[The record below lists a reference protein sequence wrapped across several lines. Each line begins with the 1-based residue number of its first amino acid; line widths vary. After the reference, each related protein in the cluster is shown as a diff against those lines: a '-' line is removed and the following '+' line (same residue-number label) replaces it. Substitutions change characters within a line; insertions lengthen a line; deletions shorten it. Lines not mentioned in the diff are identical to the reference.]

1 MSPLFSIKLILTM
14 CDESSGKVTLTR
26 IKKFMA
32 VPQAGQCFVIAPG
45 DGDQR
50 AQIIDVLL
58 IPAEEEDDD
67 DDNNPSP
74 IAAWAYCELK
84 PAECEVT
91 SYFLTEMYDWEI
103 V

>member
-1 MSPLFSIKLILTM
+1 MSSLFSIKLILTM
-14 CDESSGKVTLTR
+14 LDESSGKVTLTR
-26 IKKFMA
+26 IEKFMA

-50 AQIIDVLL
+50 AQIMDVLL
-58 IPAEEEDDD
+58 IPAKEDDD
-67 DDNNPSP
+67 DDPSP

-91 SYFLTEMYDWEI
+91 SYYLTEMYDWEI